1 MGHNSLTQKQIA
13 FIDAVAKGASAYDAY
28 KQAYDCQN
36 MSEKTI
42 YETGSRLLKNPKV
55 AARLAE
61 IENTAIAASK
71 LSRQWIIEQLIA
83 VAAKAQ
89 ETGDLKAANRAL
101 ELLGK
106 VDVMGLFV
114 ERSSVETDNRH
125 HHEVVSV
132 SAFDEF
138 LADAVG
144 TEAEAVPAGTLPN

>member
-1 MGHNSLTQKQIA
+1 MSHPNLTPKQLA
-13 FIDAVAKGASAYDAY
+13 FVVEYIKSSNATQAY
-28 KQAYDCQN
+28 KLVYDCSN
-36 MSEKTI
+36 TTDKTVN
-42 YETGSRLLKNPKV
+42 ENASRLLKNPKIV
-55 AARLAE
+55 ARLAE
-61 IENTAIAASK
+61 HEASVAAAAK
-71 LSRQWIIEQLIA
+71 LTRQWIIERLMA
-83 VAAKAQ
+83 VAAKGE
-89 ETGDLKAANRAL
+89 ETGDLKAANKAL

-144 TEAEAVPAGTLPN
+144 TETEAIPAGTLPN